1 MLTFILILI
10 ILALFLESA
19 FFSCAE
25 TALFSLNPIL
35 IHRIAQRKPKAAREI
50 EVLLSRPTQPLSTV
64 LIGNTLVN
72 IAAANLGYVVA
83 NRLLPGHGATVAIP
97 LMTFLI
103 IIFGELVPKRLAIR
117 HAETL
122 SVRLLPF
129 IRFHMILLAPF
140 RWLLARVTRSFNK
153 HFEKRHTPVSNEELR
168 TLVDVGEQE
177 GVLNNE
183 ESAMIDGII
192 RLEKIEV
199 RDVMTPRVDIAGLD
213 LEDDPATWSA
223 AARKAGGRFIP
234 AFRGSMDHIEG
245 FVDVPRFILSEKPD
259 LKTALIPH
267 FFVPDTMPLDNLL
280 TLFQHEH
287 IQIAIVIDEYGG
299 TAGLITRDNIL
310 EEILPDPG
318 EAPGGSGIK
327 KLGETR
333 WIVDGATS
341 LEDIND
347 ELELELTS
355 DGADRIAGWVMEK
368 AERLPRS
375 GEVIVAQGCKATVG
389 EVKRHRIRSVILEK
403 AVEEA

>member
-1 MLTFILILI
+1 
-10 ILALFLESA
+10 
-19 FFSCAE
+19 
-25 TALFSLNPIL
+25 
-35 IHRIAQRKPKAAREI
+35 
-50 EVLLSRPTQPLSTV
+50 
-64 LIGNTLVN
+64 
-72 IAAANLGYVVA
+72 
-83 NRLLPGHGATVAIP
+83 
-97 LMTFLI
+97 
-103 IIFGELVPKRLAIR
+103 
-117 HAETL
+117 
-122 SVRLLPF
+122 
-129 IRFHMILLAPF
+129 
-140 RWLLARVTRSFNK
+140 
-153 HFEKRHTPVSNEELR
+153 
-168 TLVDVGEQE
+168 
-177 GVLNNE
+177 
-183 ESAMIDGII
+183 
-192 RLEKIEV
+192 
-199 RDVMTPRVDIAGLD
+199 
-213 LEDDPATWSA
+213 
-223 AARKAGGRFIP
+223 
-234 AFRGSMDHIEG
+234 
-245 FVDVPRFILSEKPD
+245 
-259 LKTALIPH
+259 
-267 FFVPDTMPLDNLL
+267 MPLDNLL